1 METPVPRR
9 RLFVLLPFAAAAV
22 TMGTLAFTTKS
33 APTRAAAAVPALNVT
48 AKPTGWVAPGV
59 RVTVGGFAGSGAAV
73 LLRADG
79 HVVARTTAGKLG
91 RYSFSF
97 APRASGR
104 VRLAVQSA
112 GVFRPAG
119 TLVVRPVSLDAVG
132 DVTFGEEVGPAI
144 ADHGGA
150 YPWSFVGARLREAD
164 ITIGN
169 LETAVS
175 TRGTAAVK
183 EFTFR
188 GPPAALRPMRGL
200 AGFDV
205 LTLANNHTVDYGRD
219 ALLDTVKAVKASGI
233 EPIGAGANEA
243 QARRP
248 AIVEAGGLRV
258 AFLGYSDVNPY
269 GFNAT
274 SDSPGTAKADVA
286 AITKDVHAV
295 LRRAD
300 VAVCFFHW
308 GTELHPEPNSRQQQ
322 FAAACLNAGA
332 KLVLGAHPHVL
343 GGVATP
349 ARRSLVAWTLGNFV
363 FPSGSVTG
371 RTAILH
377 VALGTDGVRGYRLVP
392 VRIDGFRPRLAR
404 AAQQG

>member
-1 METPVPRR
+1 V
-9 RLFVLLPFAAAAV
+9 FALLPFAAAAA

-33 APTRAAAAVPALNVT
+33 APSRAAVVVAPLTVT
-48 AKPTGWVAPGV
+48 SKPTDWRAPGV
-59 RVTVGGFAGSGAAV
+59 TVAVGGFAASGARV

-79 HVVARTTAGKLG
+79 RVVASTTAGTFG
-91 RYSFSF
+91 RYTLRF
-97 APRASGR
+97 APRAAGR
-104 VRLAVQSA
+104 VTLVVQSA
-112 GVFRPAG
+112 GRFAPAG
-119 TLVVRPVSLDAVG
+119 TLDVRAVWLDAVG
-132 DVTFGEEVGPAI
+132 DVTFGESVGPAI
-144 ADHGGA
+144 ASHGGA
-150 YPWSFVGARLREAD
+150 YPWAFVGSTLRRAD
-164 ITIGN
+164 ITVGN

-175 TRGTAAVK
+175 TRGVAAAK

-188 GPPAALRPMRGL
+188 GSPAALVPMREV

-219 ALLDTVKAVKASGI
+219 ALLDTLKAVHAAGI
-233 EPIGAGANEA
+233 QTIGAGANA
-243 QARRP
+243 LRARRP

-258 AFLGYSDVNPY
+258 ALLGYSDVNPY

-274 SDSPGTAKADVA
+274 SASPGTAKAEVD
-286 AITKDVHAV
+286 AITTDVHAA

-308 GTELHPEPNSRQQQ
+308 GTELHPAPDSRQQQ

-349 ARRSLVAWTLGNFV
+349 VPHTLVAWTLGNFV

-377 VALGTDGVRGYRLVP
+377 VALGADGVRGYRLVP

>member
-1 METPVPRR
+1 
-9 RLFVLLPFAAAAV
+9 
-22 TMGTLAFTTKS
+22 MGTLTFTTKS
-33 APTRAAAAVPALNVT
+33 SKSIAAAQIAPFTVTSKPA
-48 AKPTGWVAPGV
+48 GWRAPGV
-59 RVTVGGFAGSGAAV
+59 AVTVGGFAASGARV
-73 LLRADG
+73 LLRDG
-79 HVVARTTAGKLG
+79 GRVVATTTAGRLG
-91 RYSFSF
+91 GYHLRF
-97 APRASGR
+97 AAHVSGR
-104 VRLAVQSA
+104 HRLVVQSE
-112 GVFRPAG
+112 GRFRPAG
-119 TLVVRPVSLDAVG
+119 TLVVHPVSLDAVG
-132 DVTFGEEVGPAI
+132 DVTFGEDVGPAI
-144 ADHGGA
+144 AEHGGA
-150 YPWSFVGARLREAD
+150 YPWAFVGKTLRRAD
-164 ITIGN
+164 ITVGN

-175 TRGTAAVK
+175 TRGIAAAK

-188 GPPAALRPMRGL
+188 GPPAALDPMRTV

-205 LTLANNHTVDYGRD
+205 LTLANNHTVDFGRD
-219 ALLDTVKAVKASGI
+219 ALLDTVKAVRAAGI
-233 EPIGAGANEA
+233 QTIGAGANDL

-274 SDSPGTAKADVA
+274 GDSPGTAKADVA
-286 AITKDVHAV
+286 AITADVHSA

-308 GTELHPEPNSRQQQ
+308 GVELHPAPNSRQQL

-349 ARRSLVAWTLGNFV
+349 ATHSLVAWTLGNFV
-363 FPSGSVTG
+363 FPSGSRTG

-377 VALGTDGVRGYRLVP
+377 VALGADGVRGYRLMP
-392 VRIDGFRPRLAR
+392 VRIDGFRPRL
-404 AAQQG
+404 G

>member
-1 METPVPRR
+1 M
-9 RLFVLLPFAAAAV
+9 
-22 TMGTLAFTTKS
+22 
-33 APTRAAAAVPALNVT
+33 
-48 AKPTGWVAPGV
+48 
-59 RVTVGGFAGSGAAV
+59 

-79 HVVARTTAGKLG
+79 RVVATTTAGKLG
-91 RYSFSF
+91 RYHLRFV
-97 APRASGR
+97 PRVSGR
-104 VRLAVQSA
+104 NRLVVQSEGKLRA
-112 GVFRPAG
+112 AG

-144 ADHGGA
+144 AAHGGA
-150 YPWSFVGARLREAD
+150 FPWAFVGATLRGAD
-164 ITIGN
+164 ITVGN

-175 TRGTAAVK
+175 TRGLAAVK
-183 EFTFR
+183 QFTFR
-188 GPPAALRPMRGL
+188 GPPAALVPMHDV

-205 LTLANNHTVDYGRD
+205 LTLANNHTVDFGRD
-219 ALLDTVKAVKASGI
+219 ALLDTVKAVHAAGI
-233 EPIGAGANEA
+233 QTIGAGANDV

-248 AIVEAGGLRV
+248 ALVEAGGLRV

-269 GFNAT
+269 GFTAT
-274 SDSPGTAKADVA
+274 STSPGTAKADVA
-286 AITKDVHAV
+286 AITADVHAA

-308 GTELHPEPNSRQQQ
+308 GTELHPAPDTRQQM

-343 GGVATP
+343 GGVAAP

-363 FPSGSVTG
+363 FPSGTVTG

-377 VALGTDGVRGYRLVP
+377 VALGADGVRGYRLVP
-392 VRIDGFRPRLAR
+392 VRIDGFRPRLAP

>member
-1 METPVPRR
+1 
-9 RLFVLLPFAAAAV
+9 VLLPFAAAAV
-22 TMGTLAFTTKS
+22 TMGSLAFTTKS
-33 APTRAAAAVPALNVT
+33 AQPRAAVVVT
-48 AKPTGWVAPGV
+48 PLTVTSKPTDWRAPGV
-59 RVTVGGFAGSGAAV
+59 AVTVGGFASSGARV

-79 HVVARTTAGKLG
+79 RVVASTSAGKLG
-91 RYSFSF
+91 RYSLRF
-97 APRASGR
+97 APRSVGR
-104 VRLAVQSA
+104 LKLVVQSA
-112 GVFRPAG
+112 GTFTSAG
-119 TLVVRPVSLDAVG
+119 TLDVRAVSLDAVG
-132 DVTFGEEVGPAI
+132 DVTFGESVGPAI
-144 ADHGGA
+144 AAHGGA
-150 YPWSFVGARLREAD
+150 YPWAFVGSTLRGAD
-164 ITIGN
+164 MTVGN

-175 TRGTAAVK
+175 TRGVAAVK

-188 GPPAALRPMRGL
+188 GVPAALVPMRDV

-219 ALLDTVKAVKASGI
+219 ALLDTVKAVHAAGI
-233 EPIGAGANEA
+233 QTIGAGANDA

-248 AIVEAGGLRV
+248 SIVEAGGLRV

-274 SDSPGTAKADVA
+274 STSPGTAKADID
-286 AITKDVHAV
+286 AISAGVHAA

-308 GTELHPEPNSRQQQ
+308 GTELHPLPDARQQQ

-343 GGVATP
+343 GALATP
-349 ARRSLVAWTLGNFV
+349 APHSLVAWTLGNFV
-363 FPSGSVTG
+363 FPSGSTTG

-377 VALGTDGVRGYRLVP
+377 VALGADGVRGYRLVP
-392 VRIDGFRPRLAR
+392 VRIDGFRPRLVP

>member
-1 METPVPRR
+1 MPRR
-9 RLFVLLPFAAAAV
+9 LVFALLPFAAAAA
-22 TMGTLAFTTKS
+22 TMGMLAFTTKS
-33 APTRAAAAVPALNVT
+33 GQSLAAERVAPLSVV
-48 AKPTGWVAPGV
+48 AKPTSWRAPGV
-59 RVTVGGFAGSGAAV
+59 AVTVDGFAGSGARV
-73 LLRADG
+73 LLRADAR
-79 HVVARTTAGKLG
+79 VVATTTAGKLG
-91 RYSFSF
+91 RYHLRFF
-97 APRASGR
+97 PRVSGR
-104 VRLAVQSA
+104 HRLVVQSE
-112 GVFRPAG
+112 GKLRSAG

-144 ADHGGA
+144 AAHGGA
-150 YPWSFVGARLREAD
+150 FPWVFVGATLRRAD
-164 ITIGN
+164 ITVGN

-175 TRGTAAVK
+175 TGGIAAVK
-183 EFTFR
+183 QFTFR
-188 GPPAALRPMRGL
+188 GPPAALVPMRDV

-205 LTLANNHTVDYGRD
+205 LTLANNHTVDFGRD
-219 ALLDTVKAVKASGI
+219 ALLDTVKAVHAAGI
-233 EPIGAGANEA
+233 QTIGAGATDV

-248 AIVEAGGLRV
+248 ALVEAGGLRV

-269 GFNAT
+269 GFTAT
-274 SDSPGTAKADVA
+274 STSPGTAKAEVA
-286 AITKDVHAV
+286 AITADVHTA

-308 GTELHPEPNSRQQQ
+308 GTELHSAPDARQQM

-363 FPSGSVTG
+363 FPSGRVTG

-377 VALGTDGVRGYRLVP
+377 VALGADGVRGYRLVP
-392 VRIDGFRPRLAR
+392 VRIDGFRPRLAP

>member
-1 METPVPRR
+1 V
-9 RLFVLLPFAAAAV
+9 FALLPFAAAAA
-22 TMGTLAFTTKS
+22 TMGTLTFTTGS
-33 APTRAAAAVPALNVT
+33 AQSREAVSVARLTVLT
-48 AKPTGWVAPGV
+48 KPTDWRAPGV
-59 RVTVGGFAGSGAAV
+59 AVSIGGFAGPGARV
-73 LLRADG
+73 LLRANG
-79 HVVARTTAGKLG
+79 QVVASTTAGKLG
-91 RYSFSF
+91 RYRLRFV
-97 APRASGR
+97 PRTSGR
-104 VRLAVQSA
+104 IRFLVQSA
-112 GVFRPAG
+112 GSFRPAG
-119 TLVVRPVSLDAVG
+119 TLVVRPVSVDAVG
-132 DVTFGEEVGPAI
+132 DVTFGEDVGPALSS
-144 ADHGGA
+144 HGGA
-150 YPWSFVGARLREAD
+150 YPWAFVGATLRSAD
-164 ITIGN
+164 ITVGN

-175 TRGTAAVK
+175 TRGVAAVK

-188 GPPAALRPMRGL
+188 GPPAALLPMRKA

-205 LTLANNHTVDYGRD
+205 LTLANNHTADFGRD
-219 ALLDTVKAVKASGI
+219 ALLDTVRAVRAAGI
-233 EPIGAGANEA
+233 QTIGAGATDT

-269 GFNAT
+269 GFTAT
-274 SDSPGTAKADVA
+274 STSAGTAKADVD
-286 AITKDVHAV
+286 AITADVHAA

-308 GTELHPEPNSRQQQ
+308 GVELHAAPNSRQEL

-349 ARRSLVAWTLGNFV
+349 SRRSLVAWTLGNFV
-363 FPSGSVTG
+363 FPSGRVTG

-377 VALGTDGVRGYRLVP
+377 VALGADGVRGYRLVP
-392 VRIDGFRPRLAR
+392 VRIDGFRPRLAP

>member
-1 METPVPRR
+1 VPRR
-9 RLFVLLPFAAAAV
+9 LVFALLPFAAAAA
-22 TMGTLAFTTKS
+22 TIGLLACTTKS
-33 APTRAAAAVPALNVT
+33 GQSLAAERVAPLTVV
-48 AKPTGWVAPGV
+48 AKPAGWRAPGV
-59 RVTVGGFAGSGAAV
+59 AVPVGGFAGSGARV

-79 HVVARTTAGKLG
+79 RVVATTTAGKLG
-91 RYSFSF
+91 RYNLRFV
-97 APRASGR
+97 PRLSGR
-104 VRLAVQSA
+104 YRLVVQSE
-112 GVFRPAG
+112 GKFRSAG
-119 TLVVRPVSLDAVG
+119 TLVVRPVSVDAVG
-132 DVTFGEEVGPAI
+132 DVTFGEAVGPAI
-144 ADHGGA
+144 AAHGGA
-150 YPWSFVGARLREAD
+150 FLWAFVGATLRSAD
-164 ITIGN
+164 ITVGN

-175 TRGTAAVK
+175 TRGVAAVK

-188 GPPAALRPMRGL
+188 GPPAALVPMHKI

-205 LTLANNHTVDYGRD
+205 LTLANNHTVDFGRH
-219 ALLDTVKAVKASGI
+219 ALLDTVKAVHAAGI
-233 EPIGAGANEA
+233 HTIGAGANDM

-248 AIVEAGGLRV
+248 ALVEAGGLRV

-269 GFNAT
+269 AFNAT
-274 SDSPGTAKADVA
+274 STSPGTAKADVA
-286 AITKDVHAV
+286 AITADVHAA

-300 VAVCFFHW
+300 VAACFFHW
-308 GTELHPEPNSRQQQ
+308 GTELHPAPDARQQL

-349 ARRSLVAWTLGNFV
+349 TRRSLVAWTLGNFV

-377 VALGTDGVRGYRLVP
+377 VALGADGVRGYRLVP
-392 VRIDGFRPRLAR
+392 VRIDGFRPRLAP

>member
-1 METPVPRR
+1 V
-9 RLFVLLPFAAAAV
+9 FVLLPFAAAAA
-22 TMGTLAFTTKS
+22 TIGTLAFTTKS
-33 APTRAAAAVPALNVT
+33 TQPRAAVVVAPLTVT
-48 AKPTGWVAPGV
+48 SKPTDWRAPGV
-59 RVTVGGFAGSGAAV
+59 AVTVGGFAGPGARV

-79 HVVARTTAGKLG
+79 RVVASTRAGKLG
-91 RYSFSF
+91 RYTVHF
-97 APRASGR
+97 APRTAGR
-104 VRLAVQSA
+104 LKLAVQSA
-112 GVFRPAG
+112 GKFVAAG
-119 TLVVRPVSLDAVG
+119 TLDVRTVSLDAVG
-132 DVTFGEEVGPAI
+132 DVTFGESVGPAL
-144 ADHGGA
+144 AAHGGA
-150 YPWSFVGARLREAD
+150 YPWAFVGPTLRAAD
-164 ITIGN
+164 ITVGN
-169 LETAVS
+169 LETAVT
-175 TRGTAAVK
+175 TRGSAAVK

-188 GPPAALRPMRGL
+188 GPPAALVPMHDV

-205 LTLANNHTVDYGRD
+205 LTLANNHTVDFGRD
-219 ALLDTVKAVKASGI
+219 ALLDTLKAVHAAGI
-233 EPIGAGANEA
+233 QTIGAGATDL

-274 SDSPGTAKADVA
+274 SSSPGTAKADVA
-286 AITKDVHAV
+286 AITTDVDSA

-308 GTELHPEPNSRQQQ
+308 GTELHSAPDSRQQQ

-332 KLVLGAHPHVL
+332 KVVIGAHPHVL

-349 ARRSLVAWTLGNFV
+349 SPHALVAWTLGNFV

-377 VALGTDGVRGYRLVP
+377 VALGADGVRGYRLVP